1 MTIDEVIQE
10 YKDEA
15 EGQRRAAKSLNCI
28 ELDFYAE
35 KNEQIAEWLEELK
48 ELRSYK
54 EKMEMQYLDDISN
67 PLEPLKLTSAL
78 ESELFKYNY
87 RKEHKPQDINIL
99 DYTIMYAL
107 KHCLEEQLEDH
118 PSKESED

>member
-1 MTIDEVIQE
+1 MTIDETIQLLRFNNKHFADLDN
-10 YKDEA
+10 KDLL
-15 EGQRRAAKSLNCI
+15 QMS
-28 ELDFYAE
+28 
-35 KNEQIAEWLEELK
+35 EWLEELK

-54 EKMEMQYLDDISN
+54 EKMEMQCLDDISN
-67 PLEPLKLTSAL
+67 PLEPLKLTKAL

-107 KHCLEEQLEDH
+107 KHCLEEVL
-118 PSKESED
+118 KESEG

>member
-1 MTIDEVIQE
+1 MTIDETIQLLRFNNKHFADLDN
-10 YKDEA
+10 KDLL
-15 EGQRRAAKSLNCI
+15 QMS
-28 ELDFYAE
+28 
-35 KNEQIAEWLEELK
+35 EWLEELK

-54 EKMEMQYLDDISN
+54 EKMEMQCLDNISN

-78 ESELFKYNY
+78 ESEIFKYNY

-107 KHCLEEQLEDH
+107 KHCLEEVL
-118 PSKESED
+118 KESEG